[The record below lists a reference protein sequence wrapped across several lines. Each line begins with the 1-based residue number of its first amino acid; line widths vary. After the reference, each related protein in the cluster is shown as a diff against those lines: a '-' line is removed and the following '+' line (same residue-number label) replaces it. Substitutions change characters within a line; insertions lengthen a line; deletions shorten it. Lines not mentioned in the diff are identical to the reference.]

1 MQMATSRAKVE
12 AGLAE
17 TAAHQALA
25 TEAEAEDKSRVADVK
40 VARAA
45 SLVAKYQTT
54 LALRLRWAKYCERR
68 AGRTDWSTGW
78 HEEFIVPE
86 EMGAKVSESCRQA
99 KARLNLCLKQF
110 KETVSALACEQQ
122 TAHKLAVDW
131 HATLHDALRASLQ
144 RSASADMAEYSNH
157 AAHAVHEDTARVEQR
172 LEMEIRLGREGGLM
186 GGGLKG
192 AGYGTPFLMEFL
204 AENGLDAGMTG
215 GKSQRHRSA
224 CKDDGGTTPP
234 AEVRTQS
241 S

>member
-54 LALRLRWAKYCERR
+54 LALRLRWAKHCERR
-68 AGRTDWSTGW
+68 AGRTDWSASW
-78 HEEFIVPE
+78 HEEFIVLE
-86 EMGAKVSESCRQA
+86 EMGAKASEICRRA
-99 KARLNLCLKQF
+99 RARLNLYLKQF
-110 KETVSALACEQQ
+110 KETVSALAREQQ

-144 RSASADMAEYSNH
+144 AKASWKRTDRMLSSERSAAADMAEYIN
-157 AAHAVHEDTARVEQR
+157 HAVHAMHEGTARVEQR

-186 GGGLKG
+186 GVGSR
-192 AGYGTPFLMEFL
+192 APGT
-204 AENGLDAGMTG
+204 G
-215 GKSQRHRSA
+215 RRS
-224 CKDDGGTTPP
+224 
-234 AEVRTQS
+234 
-241 S
+241 